1 MKKTASMQK
10 VLAMPLV
17 FIFVALL
24 LVFSLGST
32 NDTYAANGARPLII
46 VCDEPGVTFLVT
58 YAGVTQ
64 EYYPGIQIPI
74 LGAFTPVT
82 ITAVDAV
89 VEGWSL
95 AWGSGGQEAT
105 IVAAGNSATLNVYP
119 WGDNGIVTV
128 CVDASGGGWDGGD
141 WDGSG
146 ASGSGNSGSGDAGS
160 GLPGSGSSGSGNSGS
175 GTSGSG
181 LPGSGSSGSGGSGSG
196 NHGSGNSGSGNAGS
210 GLPGSGSSGSGSSG
224 SGLPG
229 SGSSGSGSRGRAAWL
244 QIGRA
249 HV

>member
-82 ITAVDAV
+82 ITAVIPGTMTWWGPTSD
-89 VEGWSL
+89 STSM
-95 AWGSGGQEAT
+95 GSGK
-105 IVAAGNSATLNVYP
+105 
-119 WGDNGIVTV
+119 D
-128 CVDASGGGWDGGD
+128 
-141 WDGSG
+141 
-146 ASGSGNSGSGDAGS
+146 SGSPVLIWVND
-160 GLPGSGSSGSGNSGS
+160 
-175 GTSGSG
+175 TMC
-181 LPGSGSSGSGGSGSG
+181 
-196 NHGSGNSGSGNAGS
+196 
-210 GLPGSGSSGSGSSG
+210 
-224 SGLPG
+224 
-229 SGSSGSGSRGRAAWL
+229 
-244 QIGRA
+244 
-249 HV
+249 

>member
-74 LGAFTPVT
+74 LGAFTLVT

-128 CVDASGGGWDGGD
+128 CVDASGGSWSGGD

-146 ASGSGNSGSGDAGS
+146 ASGSG
-160 GLPGSGSSGSGNSGS
+160 LPGSGGEGSGI
-175 GTSGSG
+175 
-181 LPGSGSSGSGGSGSG
+181 PGSGGNGSGGNGSNTPGSDPSNGGSGSNGGGSGSG
-196 NHGSGNSGSGNAGS
+196 ARTGDARMIVAVVMVLLAS
-210 GLPGSGSSGSGSSG
+210 GLVFTVAYRQYRKSNG
-224 SGLPG
+224 
-229 SGSSGSGSRGRAAWL
+229 
-244 QIGRA
+244 
-249 HV
+249 